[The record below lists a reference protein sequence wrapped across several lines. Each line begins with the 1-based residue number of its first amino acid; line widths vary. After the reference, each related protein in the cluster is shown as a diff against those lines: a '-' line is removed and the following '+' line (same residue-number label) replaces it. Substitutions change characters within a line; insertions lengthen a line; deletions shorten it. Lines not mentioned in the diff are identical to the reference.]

1 MSNQE
6 QIIRS
11 YLLGE
16 LPESEQLTLEEK
28 YFSDQQLFEQMV
40 QVENDLVDKY
50 ARGLLSPETLD
61 RFEKYYMAHPER
73 RERAKFAETL
83 AAKMDANAGV
93 ETVPITASWWDLFSA
108 AMRGPKLAWGL
119 AIALLL
125 FALLAGWFFIET
137 KQLRQELARI
147 ESAQLTREERE
158 RELQQQIANQQLRA
172 QKLSEEVER
181 LQQGVAAPS
190 PSPELAKFA
199 TLILTIGGTR
209 GVDAGPTSTLK
220 ISSET
225 EQVRLQLRLR
235 ENNYS
240 AYQVVIQSADGKP
253 ILTSR
258 QLAAPR
264 VKTHANLSLTIPAQ
278 KFTTGDYIITLV
290 GATSTG
296 ELEDVSKSLIHVE
309 RK

>member
-16 LPESEQLTLEEK
+16 LPESEQVTLEEK
-28 YFSDQQLFEQMV
+28 YFSDQQLFQQMV

-50 ARGLLSPETLD
+50 ACGLLSPEMRD
-61 RFEKYYMAHPER
+61 RFEKYYMAHPQR
-73 RERAKFAETL
+73 CERARFAEAL
-83 AAKMDANAGV
+83 AAKVDANAGV
-93 ETVPITASWWDLFSA
+93 QALPVKASWWDRFSA
-108 AMRGPKLAWGL
+108 IMSGPQLALGFS
-119 AIALLL
+119 IALLL
-125 FALLAGWFFIET
+125 FAVLAGWFFIET
-137 KQLRQELARI
+137 KRLRQELARI
-147 ESAQLTREERE
+147 ESERLTREERE
-158 RELQQQIANQQLRA
+158 RELQRQVANEQSRA

-190 PSPELAKFA
+190 PSPERSSTFA

-209 GVDAGPTSTLK
+209 SADAGRTSNLK

-225 EQVRLQLRLR
+225 KQVRLELRLR

-240 AYQVVIQSADGKP
+240 AYKVAIQSADGNT
-253 ILTSR
+253 IFTSR
-258 QLAAPR
+258 RLAVPNN
-264 VKTHANLSLTIPAQ
+264 KTNANLSLTIPAS
-278 KFTTGDYIITLV
+278 KFTSGDYIITLR
-290 GATSTG
+290 G
-296 ELEDVSKSLIHVE
+296 EDVSKSLIHVE